1 MVSGPAP
8 HRVWGITAALGYGA
22 AALVAGRPAAR
33 ISPAVVAAT
42 GAVALPLLL
51 LVATDRAQLET
62 DVVRRSGELLTA
74 TGNPYV
80 PEPRELADYN
90 PYLPG
95 MALFGALPGD
105 VRWWLGAAFLA
116 ALGCAVR
123 RGPMV
128 VAIAA
133 CPLVALPLAVGSAD
147 LPVTGLMCLGLALAG
162 QGRAGRAGLV
172 LGAAAALKWTA
183 WPALPVAVT
192 LLAVRGGPRRALTCG
207 GLALAVCGAVV
218 TPVALI
224 DGDGFRRNVISFP
237 MGLTATASPAAT
249 PFPGRLLADHAP
261 GGTVV
266 AMVLLAVSA
275 VLLAVSLVTRPPH
288 TVDAAARRL
297 ALGLTLAIAF
307 MPTTRFGYLVHPLV
321 LVACFPGPVLRAALH
336 RGMGP
341 HASYARHHQRLPA
354 PAGRHRNLR
363 PSDDGPLSHGRSGG
377 VHLVGAWR
385 GRVRRRAALSRRP

>member
-1 MVSGPAP
+1 MTGEETTAGPTATRSDLAARVRRGVRGVRPGVRVLAACGVVALIFGMVSGPAP
-8 HRVWGITAALGYGA
+8 HRTWGITAALGYGA

-51 LVATDRAQLET
+51 LVATDRAQLEA

-95 MALFGALPGD
+95 MALLGALPGD

-116 ALGCAVR
+116 ALSRAVR

-162 QGRAGRAGLV
+162 QAGRAAQGWSS
-172 LGAAAALKWTA
+172 GR
-183 WPALPVAVT
+183 LP
-192 LLAVRGGPRRALTCG
+192 RSSGPPGPRCPWPSPCSPYR
-207 GLALAVCGAVV
+207 
-218 TPVALI
+218 
-224 DGDGFRRNVISFP
+224 
-237 MGLTATASPAAT
+237 TA
-249 PFPGRLLADHAP
+249 
-261 GGTVV
+261 
-266 AMVLLAVSA
+266 
-275 VLLAVSLVTRPPH
+275 
-288 TVDAAARRL
+288 DAA
-297 ALGLTLAIAF
+297 
-307 MPTTRFGYLVHPLV
+307 H
-321 LVACFPGPVLRAALH
+321 
-336 RGMGP
+336 
-341 HASYARHHQRLPA
+341 
-354 PAGRHRNLR
+354 
-363 PSDDGPLSHGRSGG
+363 
-377 VHLVGAWR
+377 
-385 GRVRRRAALSRRP
+385 